1 MEEIPVKVAVRIRP
15 LLCKEVLHNHQACV
29 RAIPNTQ
36 QIIIGRDRIFTFDF
50 VFGKNSTQDE
60 VYNTC
65 IKPLVL
71 SLIEGYNATV
81 FAYGQTGSGKTYT
94 IGGGHVASI
103 VEGQKGIIPRAIQ
116 EIFQNISEN
125 PSIDFNVKVSY
136 IEVYKEDLRDLL
148 ELETSVKDLHIRED
162 EKGNTVIVG
171 AKECQVESADEVLS
185 LLEMGNAARH
195 TGTTQMNEHSSRS
208 HAIFTIS
215 VCQVKKNIEAAE
227 DGSWYSHRHIV
238 SKFHFVD
245 LAGSERVTK
254 TGNTGERFKES
265 IQINSGLLALGNVI
279 SALGDPRRKS
289 SHIPYRDAKIT
300 RLLKDSLGGS
310 AKTLMITCVSPSS
323 SDFDES
329 LNSLKYANR
338 ARNIRN
344 KPTLNF
350 SPESD
355 RMDEMEFEIKLL
367 REALQSQQSVSSQTS
382 QMHREETPDKN
393 KIHSLEE
400 QVAQL
405 QGECLG
411 YQNCIEEAFTFLV
424 DLKDAVKLNQ
434 KQQHRLQEWFNT
446 TQEIRKAI
454 LTSFRGSQ
462 GVGNLEEG
470 PQHITVLQLKRELKK
485 CQNEKI
491 IEQQLLVDQ
500 LNEELTKLNLSMT
513 SPAKETCG
521 DGPDA
526 RILEKRP
533 YTVPF
538 DTHLGHYIYIP
549 ARSDSRKVHTSPS
562 VYSLDRLVAGF
573 RTRSQMLLGHI
584 EEQDEVLHCQ
594 FSDNSDDEESES
606 QEKSE
611 IRHGS
616 YSHWI
621 QKPGSVCSL
630 VELNDMQDQT
640 QKSRLENED
649 LKIECLQES
658 QELNLQKLKNSE
670 LILTEAKQKMREL
683 TINIKMKEDLIKE
696 LIKTGNDAKSVS
708 KQYSLKVTKLEQE
721 AEQAKV
727 ELTETEK
734 QLQELENRDLS
745 DIALKVKLQKEFRK
759 KMDAAK
765 LRVQVLQK
773 KQQNSKKL
781 ASLSIQN
788 EKRANELE
796 QNVDHMKYQKVQ
808 LQKRLREENETRKQ
822 LDAEI
827 KRDQQKIKE
836 LQLKTEQKE
845 GLKLKAEDLDAFKMR
860 RKGPFGSVDQL
871 QKLDEQ
877 KKWLDEEVEKV
888 LNQRQELEMLE
899 EDLKKREAIVSKKE
913 ALLQEKSH
921 LENKKLR
928 SSQALNT
935 DSLKIATRLN
945 LLDQELSEKN
955 VQLQSS
961 TSEEKIKISEQVQA
975 LQKEKDQLQRRRDS
989 VDEKLKN
996 GSVLSPEEEHV
1007 LFQLEEGIEAL
1018 EAAIEYKN
1026 EGIQSRQ
1033 KSLRASF
1040 QNLSHSEANVL
1051 EKLICLNPVE
1061 IRAILLRYFNKVV
1074 NLREAE
1080 RKLQLQNEE
1089 IKMKVL
1095 ERDNT
1100 VRELESALEH
1110 LKLQCD
1116 RRLTLQQKEHEQK
1129 MQLLLHHFKEQ
1140 DGEGIVETLK
1150 NYEDKIQQLERDL
1163 YFYKKTSRDLKKK
1176 LKELLG
1182 EAIRRQLAPSERII
1196 LDRSIL
1202 KEETFTMASAVLSSV
1217 PTTASRFALLQVDSG
1232 SGSDSEPGKSKGR
1245 NPGKSQTNKSTTNEK
1260 KREKR
1265 RKKKE
1270 QQQSE
1275 ANELRNLAFK
1285 KIPQKSSH
1293 AVCNA
1298 QHELLL
1304 PNTVQ
1309 KDSREENW
1317 QEWRQRDE
1325 QLTSEMFEADLEKA
1339 LLLSKLE
1346 YEEHKKEY
1354 ENAENTS
1361 TQSKVINKKDKRKT
1375 HQGKDKPLTV
1385 SLKEFQSEDH
1395 NSKKT
1400 EELSSSQTLSHDGG
1414 FFNRLEDDVHKILIR
1429 EKRREQL
1436 TEYNGTDNYTAHEH
1450 NQDVVLKDG
1459 RIERLKLEL
1468 ERKDAEIQK
1477 LKNVITQWEA
1487 KYKEVK
1493 ARNAQLLKMLQ
1504 EGEMKDKAEILL
1516 QVDESQ
1522 SIKNELTV
1530 QVTSLHAALEQE
1542 RSKVKVLQAELAKYQ
1557 GGRKGKR
1564 NSESDQ
1570 CR

>member
-15 LLCKEVLHNHQACV
+15 LLCKEVLHNYQACV
-29 RAIPNTQ
+29 RVIPNTQ
-36 QIIIGRDRIFTFDF
+36 QIIIGRDRVFTFDF

-94 IGGGHVASI
+94 IGGGHVASV

-125 PSIDFNVKVSY
+125 LSIDSKIKVSY

-148 ELETSVKDLHIRED
+148 ELETSMKDLHIRED

-171 AKECQVESADEVLS
+171 AKECQVETADEVMS

-195 TGTTQMNEHSSRS
+195 TDTTQMNEHSSRS

-215 VCQVKKNIEAAE
+215 LRQVAKNKEAAE
-227 DGSWYSHRHIV
+227 DGSWYSHQHIV

-310 AKTLMITCVSPSS
+310 AKTVMITCVSPSS
-323 SDFDES
+323 LDFDES

-355 RMDEMEFEIKLL
+355 RMGEMEFEIKLL
-367 REALQSQQSVSSQTS
+367 REALQSQQASSNQTS
-382 QMHREETPDKN
+382 QIHREGTPDKN
-393 KIHSLEE
+393 RIHSLEE

-411 YQNCIEEAFTFLV
+411 YQNCLEEAFTFLV
-424 DLKDAVKLNQ
+424 DLKDSVRLNQ
-434 KQQHRLQEWFNT
+434 NQQHKLQEWFNV
-446 TQEIRKAI
+446 TQEV
-454 LTSFRGSQ
+454 TSFRGDQ
-462 GVGNLEEG
+462 GIGNLEEG

-485 CQNEKI
+485 CQCALAAAEVVFNQKDLEVKELKNQMQMMMQENKGHVISLKEAQKVNRLQNEKI

-500 LNEELTKLNLSMT
+500 LSEELTKLNLSMT
-513 SPAKETCG
+513 SSVKETCG
-521 DGPDA
+521 NGPDA
-526 RILEKRP
+526 RIPEKRP

-538 DTHLGHYIYIP
+538 DTRLEHYIYIP
-549 ARSDSRKVHTSPS
+549 ARSDSRKVYTSPP

-573 RTRSQMLLGHI
+573 RTRSQMLLGHL

-594 FSDNSDDEESES
+594 FSDNSDDEESEG

-611 IRHGS
+611 IRHKGCS
-616 YSHWI
+616 WI
-621 QKPGSVCSL
+621 QKPGSVCSF
-630 VELNDMQDQT
+630 VELNDIQDQT

-658 QELNLQKLKNSE
+658 QGLNLQKLRNSE

-683 TINIKMKEDLIKE
+683 TINIKVKEDLIKE
-696 LIKTGNDAKSVS
+696 LIKTGNDVKSVS

-727 ELTETEK
+727 ELTETQK
-734 QLQELENRDLS
+734 QLEELENKDLS
-745 DIALKVKLQKEFRK
+745 DVALKVKLQKEFRK

-796 QNVDHMKYQKVQ
+796 QNVDHMKHQKVQ
-808 LQKRLREENETRKQ
+808 LQKRLQEENEKRKQ

-827 KRDQQKIKE
+827 KRGQQKIK
-836 LQLKTEQKE
+836 
-845 GLKLKAEDLDAFKMR
+845 
-860 RKGPFGSVDQL
+860 
-871 QKLDEQ
+871 
-877 KKWLDEEVEKV
+877 
-888 LNQRQELEMLE
+888 
-899 EDLKKREAIVSKKE
+899 
-913 ALLQEKSH
+913 
-921 LENKKLR
+921 
-928 SSQALNT
+928 ALNT
-935 DSLKIATRLN
+935 DSLKISTRLS

-955 VQLQSS
+955 VQLQNS
-961 TSEEKIKISEQVQA
+961 TAEEKIKISEQVQA
-975 LQKEKDQLQRRRDS
+975 LQKEKDQLQRRRNS

-1026 EGIQSRQ
+1026 EHIQSRQ
-1033 KSLRASF
+1033 NSLRASL
-1040 QNLSHSEANVL
+1040 QNLSHSEENVL
-1051 EKLICLNPVE
+1051 EKLICLSPVE
-1061 IRAILLRYFNKVV
+1061 IRAILFRYFNKVV

-1095 ERDNT
+1095 ERDNV
-1100 VRELESALEH
+1100 VRELESTLEH

-1140 DGEGIVETLK
+1140 DGEGTVETLK
-1150 NYEDKIQQLERDL
+1150 NYGDKIQQLEREL

-1176 LKELLG
+1176 LKELVG
-1182 EAIRRQLAPSERII
+1182 EAIRRQLVPSENH
-1196 LDRSIL
+1196 DAGNGVQNPEEAGMVSEEL
-1202 KEETFTMASAVLSSV
+1202 KR
-1217 PTTASRFALLQVDSG
+1217 ASRTESIKLSGRERQLDSSASSSRTQPNPQKLWEEGAELPPIYSSLAPTSGHLLSNEAKTERDGNQFT
-1232 SGSDSEPGKSKGR
+1232 KSHSRPTPQIQPVGNVAQLHSVTRVKLC
-1245 NPGKSQTNKSTTNEK
+1245 
-1260 KREKR
+1260 
-1265 RKKKE
+1265 RK
-1270 QQQSE
+1270 
-1275 ANELRNLAFK
+1275 ELRQISAL
-1285 KIPQKSSH
+1285 
-1293 AVCNA
+1293 
-1298 QHELLL
+1298 ELLL
-1304 PNTVQ
+1304 
-1309 KDSREENW
+1309 R
-1317 QEWRQRDE
+1317 
-1325 QLTSEMFEADLEKA
+1325 
-1339 LLLSKLE
+1339 
-1346 YEEHKKEY
+1346 
-1354 ENAENTS
+1354 
-1361 TQSKVINKKDKRKT
+1361 
-1375 HQGKDKPLTV
+1375 
-1385 SLKEFQSEDH
+1385 
-1395 NSKKT
+1395 
-1400 EELSSSQTLSHDGG
+1400 SSSLGVGVGSM
-1414 FFNRLEDDVHKILIR
+1414 
-1429 EKRREQL
+1429 
-1436 TEYNGTDNYTAHEH
+1436 TADSIEVARKMS
-1450 NQDVVLKDG
+1450 DLK
-1459 RIERLKLEL
+1459 
-1468 ERKDAEIQK
+1468 
-1477 LKNVITQWEA
+1477 T
-1487 KYKEVK
+1487 
-1493 ARNAQLLKMLQ
+1493 
-1504 EGEMKDKAEILL
+1504 
-1516 QVDESQ
+1516 
-1522 SIKNELTV
+1522 
-1530 QVTSLHAALEQE
+1530 
-1542 RSKVKVLQAELAKYQ
+1542 
-1557 GGRKGKR
+1557 
-1564 NSESDQ
+1564 
-1570 CR
+1570 

>member
-1 MEEIPVKVAVRIRP
+1 M
-15 LLCKEVLHNHQACV
+15 
-29 RAIPNTQ
+29 
-36 QIIIGRDRIFTFDF
+36 
-50 VFGKNSTQDE
+50 
-60 VYNTC
+60 
-65 IKPLVL
+65 
-71 SLIEGYNATV
+71 
-81 FAYGQTGSGKTYT
+81 
-94 IGGGHVASI
+94 
-103 VEGQKGIIPRAIQ
+103 
-116 EIFQNISEN
+116 
-125 PSIDFNVKVSY
+125 
-136 IEVYKEDLRDLL
+136 
-148 ELETSVKDLHIRED
+148 
-162 EKGNTVIVG
+162 
-171 AKECQVESADEVLS
+171 
-185 LLEMGNAARH
+185 
-195 TGTTQMNEHSSRS
+195 
-208 HAIFTIS
+208 
-215 VCQVKKNIEAAE
+215 
-227 DGSWYSHRHIV
+227 
-238 SKFHFVD
+238 
-245 LAGSERVTK
+245 
-254 TGNTGERFKES
+254 
-265 IQINSGLLALGNVI
+265 
-279 SALGDPRRKS
+279 
-289 SHIPYRDAKIT
+289 
-300 RLLKDSLGGS
+300 
-310 AKTLMITCVSPSS
+310 
-323 SDFDES
+323 
-329 LNSLKYANR
+329 
-338 ARNIRN
+338 
-344 KPTLNF
+344 
-350 SPESD
+350 
-355 RMDEMEFEIKLL
+355 
-367 REALQSQQSVSSQTS
+367 
-382 QMHREETPDKN
+382 
-393 KIHSLEE
+393 
-400 QVAQL
+400 
-405 QGECLG
+405 
-411 YQNCIEEAFTFLV
+411 
-424 DLKDAVKLNQ
+424 
-434 KQQHRLQEWFNT
+434 
-446 TQEIRKAI
+446 
-454 LTSFRGSQ
+454 
-462 GVGNLEEG
+462 
-470 PQHITVLQLKRELKK
+470 KRET
-485 CQNEKI
+485 QNEKI

-594 FSDNSDDEESES
+594 FSDNSDDEESKS

-616 YSHWI
+616 HSHWI

-630 VELNDMQDQT
+630 VELNDMHDQT

-765 LRVQVLQK
+765 LKVQVLQK

-808 LQKRLREENETRKQ
+808 LQKRLREENEKRKQ

-860 RKGPFGSVDQL
+860 RKGPFGSLDQL
-871 QKLDEQ
+871 QKLDKQ

-961 TSEEKIKISEQVQA
+961 TAEEKIKISEQVQA

-1245 NPGKSQTNKSTTNEK
+1245 NPGKSHTNKSTTNEK

-1304 PNTVQ
+1304 PNPVQ

-1317 QEWRQRDE
+1317 QEWRQKDE

-1436 TEYNGTDNYTAHEH
+1436 TEYNGTDNCTAHEH

>member
-15 LLCKEVLHNHQACV
+15 LLCKEVLHNYQACV
-29 RAIPNTQ
+29 RVIPNTQ
-36 QIIIGRDRIFTFDF
+36 QVIIGRDRVFTFDF

-94 IGGGHVASI
+94 IGGGHVDVLSFSKFSASV

-125 PSIDFNVKVSY
+125 LSIDSKIKVSY

-148 ELETSVKDLHIRED
+148 ELETSMKDLHIRED

-171 AKECQVESADEVLS
+171 AKECQVETADEVMS

-195 TGTTQMNEHSSRS
+195 TDTTQMNEHSSRS

-215 VCQVKKNIEAAE
+215 LRQVAKNKEAAE
-227 DGSWYSHRHIV
+227 DGSWYSHQHIV

-310 AKTLMITCVSPSS
+310 AKTVMITCVSPSS
-323 SDFDES
+323 LDFDES

-350 SPESD
+350 GPESD
-355 RMDEMEFEIKLL
+355 RMGEMEFEIKLL
-367 REALQSQQSVSSQTS
+367 REALQSQQASSNQTS
-382 QMHREETPDKN
+382 QIHREGTPDKN
-393 KIHSLEE
+393 RIHSLEE

-411 YQNCIEEAFTFLV
+411 YQNCLEEAFTFLV
-424 DLKDAVKLNQ
+424 DLKDSVRLNQ
-434 KQQHRLQEWFNT
+434 NQQHKLQEWFNV
-446 TQEIRKAI
+446 TQEV
-454 LTSFRGSQ
+454 TSFRGDQ
-462 GVGNLEEG
+462 GIGNLEEG

-485 CQNEKI
+485 CQCALAAAEVVFNQKDLEVKELKNQMQMMMQENKGHVISLKEAQKVNRLQNEKI

-500 LNEELTKLNLSMT
+500 LSEELTKLNLSMT
-513 SPAKETCG
+513 SSVKETCG
-521 DGPDA
+521 DRPDA
-526 RILEKRP
+526 RIPEKRP

-538 DTHLGHYIYIP
+538 DTRLEHYIYIP
-549 ARSDSRKVHTSPS
+549 ARSDSRKVYTSPP

-573 RTRSQMLLGHI
+573 RTRSQMLLGHL

-594 FSDNSDDEESES
+594 FSDNSDDEESEG

-611 IRHGS
+611 IRHKGCS
-616 YSHWI
+616 WI
-621 QKPGSVCSL
+621 QKPGSVCSF
-630 VELNDMQDQT
+630 VELNDIQDQT

-658 QELNLQKLKNSE
+658 QGLNLQKLRNSE

-683 TINIKMKEDLIKE
+683 TINIKVKEDLIKE
-696 LIKTGNDAKSVS
+696 LIKTGNDVKSVS

-727 ELTETEK
+727 ELTETQK
-734 QLQELENRDLS
+734 QLEELENKDLS
-745 DIALKVKLQKEFRK
+745 DVALKVKLQKEFRK

-796 QNVDHMKYQKVQ
+796 QNVDHMKHQKVQ
-808 LQKRLREENETRKQ
+808 LQKRLQEENEKRKQ

-827 KRDQQKIKE
+827 KRGQQKIKE
-836 LQLKTEQKE
+836 LQLKTEQGE
-845 GLKLKAEDLDAFKMR
+845 GLKLKAEDLDAFKMKR
-860 RKGPFGSVDQL
+860 RKGSFGSIDQL
-871 QKLDEQ
+871 
-877 KKWLDEEVEKV
+877 
-888 LNQRQELEMLE
+888 
-899 EDLKKREAIVSKKE
+899 
-913 ALLQEKSH
+913 
-921 LENKKLR
+921 
-928 SSQALNT
+928 QALNT
-935 DSLKIATRLN
+935 DSLKISTRLS

-955 VQLQSS
+955 VQLQNS
-961 TSEEKIKISEQVQA
+961 TAEEKIKISEQVQA
-975 LQKEKDQLQRRRDS
+975 LQKEKDQLQRRRNS

-1026 EGIQSRQ
+1026 EHIQSRQ
-1033 KSLRASF
+1033 NSLRASL
-1040 QNLSHSEANVL
+1040 QNLSHSEENVL
-1051 EKLICLNPVE
+1051 EKLICLSPVE
-1061 IRAILLRYFNKVV
+1061 IRAILFRYFNKVV

-1095 ERDNT
+1095 ERDNV
-1100 VRELESALEH
+1100 VRELESTLEH

-1140 DGEGIVETLK
+1140 DGEGTVETLK
-1150 NYEDKIQQLERDL
+1150 NYGDKIQQLEREL

-1176 LKELLG
+1176 LKELVG
-1182 EAIRRQLAPSERII
+1182 EAIRRQLVPSENH
-1196 LDRSIL
+1196 DAGNGVQNPEEAGMVSEEL
-1202 KEETFTMASAVLSSV
+1202 KW
-1217 PTTASRFALLQVDSG
+1217 ASRTESIKLSGRERQLDSSASSSRTQPNPQKLWEEGAELPPIYSSLAPTSGHLLSNEAKTERDGNQFT
-1232 SGSDSEPGKSKGR
+1232 KSHSRPTPQIQPVGNVAQLHSVTRVKLC
-1245 NPGKSQTNKSTTNEK
+1245 
-1260 KREKR
+1260 
-1265 RKKKE
+1265 RK
-1270 QQQSE
+1270 
-1275 ANELRNLAFK
+1275 ELRQISAL
-1285 KIPQKSSH
+1285 
-1293 AVCNA
+1293 
-1298 QHELLL
+1298 ELLL
-1304 PNTVQ
+1304 
-1309 KDSREENW
+1309 R
-1317 QEWRQRDE
+1317 
-1325 QLTSEMFEADLEKA
+1325 
-1339 LLLSKLE
+1339 
-1346 YEEHKKEY
+1346 
-1354 ENAENTS
+1354 
-1361 TQSKVINKKDKRKT
+1361 
-1375 HQGKDKPLTV
+1375 
-1385 SLKEFQSEDH
+1385 
-1395 NSKKT
+1395 
-1400 EELSSSQTLSHDGG
+1400 SSSLGVGVGSM
-1414 FFNRLEDDVHKILIR
+1414 
-1429 EKRREQL
+1429 
-1436 TEYNGTDNYTAHEH
+1436 TADSIEVARKMS
-1450 NQDVVLKDG
+1450 DLK
-1459 RIERLKLEL
+1459 
-1468 ERKDAEIQK
+1468 
-1477 LKNVITQWEA
+1477 T
-1487 KYKEVK
+1487 
-1493 ARNAQLLKMLQ
+1493 
-1504 EGEMKDKAEILL
+1504 
-1516 QVDESQ
+1516 
-1522 SIKNELTV
+1522 
-1530 QVTSLHAALEQE
+1530 
-1542 RSKVKVLQAELAKYQ
+1542 
-1557 GGRKGKR
+1557 
-1564 NSESDQ
+1564 
-1570 CR
+1570 